1 VGRSKP
7 SVLAAAEKPQAKKRA
22 SKAGSASGA
31 SSASRHPLARRRAL
45 AAAVLAVVAMLT
57 LGGRAIW
64 LRVGPLVASG
74 DRYMLQADGITISE
88 LPEWI
93 VGDVRGQVIESAGL
107 AGRLSIL
114 DPNFLS
120 TIENAFA
127 LHPWVASVDRIEKS
141 YPPAVHVVLTYRQ
154 PIAVVEAP
162 EGEATQLLPVDSQG
176 IHLPAADVPLIR
188 RSYLPRITGIVGQP
202 PLGQQWDDP
211 RVAGAI
217 DLAVRLADE
226 WEALDLANIV
236 PSAWPEVQ
244 GDQKYFLYVLVNR
257 GGTLIEWG
265 ASPRTEVPGEADF
278 ATKLQW
284 LKQCT
289 SQYAALEWP
298 EWPERIN
305 IRRGIV
311 VTPRTAKKP
320 PKGEADPVVA
330 EKPDEPAAEPVVK

>member
-1 VGRSKP
+1 
-7 SVLAAAEKPQAKKRA
+7 
-22 SKAGSASGA
+22 
-31 SSASRHPLARRRAL
+31 
-45 AAAVLAVVAMLT
+45 VAN
-57 LGGRAIW
+57 GE
-64 LRVGPLVASG
+64 
-74 DRYMLQADGITISE
+74 RYTLQAEGITISE

-114 DPNFLS
+114 DPNFLG

-127 LHPWVASVDRIEKS
+127 LHPWVASVDRIEKR
-141 YPPAVHVVLTYRQ
+141 YPPAVYVELTYRQ
-154 PIAVVEAP
+154 PIAVVESP
-162 EGEATQLLPVDSQG
+162 DGEGTQLLPVDAEG

-202 PLGQQWDDP
+202 PLGQRWDDA

-217 DLAVRLADE
+217 DLSVRLADV
-226 WEALDLANIV
+226 WESLNLANIV

-244 GDQKYFLYVLVNR
+244 GDQKYFTYVLVNR

-265 ASPRTEVPGEADF
+265 APPQTTVAGEADF

-320 PKGEADPVVA
+320 AESAADPVVA
-330 EKPDEPAAEPVVK
+330 GKPDEPAAEPVVK